1 MVSRILDDILSYNV
15 LLRHGNG
22 IKNIRS
28 LMPATCTVS
37 SIPAEIRQQDPSFAV
52 NLSRSS
58 KAKAFYFFA
67 RDAAGETATFF
78 STAPRLG
85 LAGSAAETR
94 KYYEGGRGLHAP
106 DRDTVLGLGIA
117 TSERMLG
124 ICRGRRK
131 FLAASLTLL
140 CIPAITWIYLFAGSF
155 EDGKPVSLSPL
166 ESQAHSPRY
175 AASSQRERE
184 SLEVRMREVEA
195 ENRALRRQ
203 LSLAQGRGPA
213 HRRGNHS
220 RTYSMEEGT
229 GDSENLR
236 AGIVAGN
243 SSECGQ
249 QPVVEKCETIHV
261 AIVCAGYN
269 ASRDVV
275 TLVKSVL
282 FHRRNPL
289 HFHLIADSIAE
300 QILATLFQTWM
311 VPAVR
316 VDFYN
321 ADELK
326 SEVSWIPNKHYSG
339 IYGLMKL
346 VLTKTLP
353 ANLERVI
360 VLDTDITFATDI
372 AELWAVFHKF
382 KGQQVLGLVEN
393 QSDWYLGNLWKNHRP
408 WPALGRGYNTGVILL
423 LLDKLR
429 KMKWEQMW
437 RLTAEREL
445 MGMLST
451 SLADQDIFNAVIKQN
466 PFLVYQL
473 PCFWN
478 VQLSDH
484 TRSEQCYRDV
494 SDLKVIHWNSPKKL
508 RVKNKHVEF
517 FRNLYLTF
525 LEYDGNLLRRELFGC
540 PSEADVNSKNLQKQ
554 LSELDEDDL
563 CYEFRRERFTVHRT
577 HLYFLHYEYEPAADG
592 TDVTLVA
599 QLSMDRLQ
607 MLEAICKHWEGPI
620 SLALYLSDAEAQQFL
635 RYAQGSEVLM
645 SRHNVGYHIVYK
657 EGQFYP
663 VNLLRNVAMKH
674 ISTPYTFLS
683 DIDFLP
689 MYGLYEYLRK
699 SVIQLDLAN
708 TKKAMIVPAF
718 ETLRYRLS
726 FPKSKA
732 ELLSMLDMGT
742 LFTFRYHV
750 WTKGHAPTNF
760 AKWRTATTPYR
771 VEWEADFEPYVVVRQ
786 DCPEYDRR
794 FVGFGWNKV
803 AHIMELDAQEYE
815 FIVLPNAYMIHM
827 PHAPSFD
834 ITKFRSNKQYRICL
848 KTLKEEFQQDMSRRY
863 GFAALKYLTAE
874 NNS

>member
-1 MVSRILDDILSYNV
+1 
-15 LLRHGNG
+15 
-22 IKNIRS
+22 
-28 LMPATCTVS
+28 
-37 SIPAEIRQQDPSFAV
+37 
-52 NLSRSS
+52 
-58 KAKAFYFFA
+58 
-67 RDAAGETATFF
+67 
-78 STAPRLG
+78 
-85 LAGSAAETR
+85 
-94 KYYEGGRGLHAP
+94 
-106 DRDTVLGLGIA
+106 
-117 TSERMLG
+117 MLG

-131 FLAASLTLL
+131 FLAASLTILFV
-140 CIPAITWIYLFAGSF
+140 PAITWIYLFAGSF

-166 ESQAHSPRY
+166 ESQPHSPRY
-175 AASSQRERE
+175 AVSSQRERE
-184 SLEVRMREVEA
+184 SLEVRMREVEE
-195 ENRALRRQ
+195 ENRVLRKQ
-203 LSLAQGRGPA
+203 LSLAQGRGPV
-213 HRRGNHS
+213 HHRGNHS
-220 RTYSMEEGT
+220 KTYSMEEGT
-229 GDSENLR
+229 GDSESLR

-289 HFHLIADSIAE
+289 HFHLIADAIAK

-316 VDFYN
+316 IDFYD

-326 SEVSWIPNKHYSG
+326 
-339 IYGLMKL
+339 
-346 VLTKTLP
+346 
-353 ANLERVI
+353 
-360 VLDTDITFATDI
+360 
-372 AELWAVFHKF
+372 
-382 KGQQVLGLVEN
+382 QVLGLVEN

-445 MGMLST
+445 MSMLST

-540 PSEADVNSKNLQKQ
+540 PSEADVNSENLQKQ

-577 HLYFLHYEYEPAADG
+577 HLYFLHYEYEPASDN

-674 ISTPYTFLS
+674 ISTPYMFLS

-708 TKKAMIVPAF
+708 TKKALIVPAF

-771 VEWEADFEPYVVVRQ
+771 VEWEADFEPYVVVRK

-815 FIVLPNAYMIHM
+815 FTVLPNAYMIHM

-848 KTLKEEFQQDMSRRY
+848 KTLKEEFQQDMSRHY

>member
-1 MVSRILDDILSYNV
+1 MLAKREGVRAHPLPPGLGGRIGRISAVPQDLPCSETNR
-15 LLRHGNG
+15 LL
-22 IKNIRS
+22 
-28 LMPATCTVS
+28 T
-37 SIPAEIRQQDPSFAV
+37 
-52 NLSRSS
+52 
-58 KAKAFYFFA
+58 
-67 RDAAGETATFF
+67 
-78 STAPRLG
+78 
-85 LAGSAAETR
+85 GSMEELPDNTRR
-94 KYYEGGRGLHAP
+94 KYYEGGRGLQAP
-106 DRDTVLGLGIA
+106 GRETALGIGIA

-140 CIPAITWIYLFAGSF
+140 CIPAVTWLYLFAGSF

-175 AASSQRERE
+175 TASSQRERE
-184 SLEVRMREVEA
+184 SLEVRVREVEE

-203 LSLAQGRGPA
+203 LSLAQGRAPA
-213 HRRGNHS
+213 PRRGNHS
-220 RTYSMEEGT
+220 KTYSMEEGT

-300 QILATLFQTWM
+300 QILATLFRTWM

-540 PSEADVNSKNLQKQ
+540 PSEADVNSENLQKQ

-577 HLYFLHYEYEPAADG
+577 HLYFLHYEYEPASDS

-645 SRHNVGYHIVYK
+645 GRHNVAYHIVYK

-674 ISTPYTFLS
+674 VGTPYMFLS

-771 VEWEADFEPYVVVRQ
+771 VEWEADFEPYVVVRR

>member
-1 MVSRILDDILSYNV
+1 
-15 LLRHGNG
+15 
-22 IKNIRS
+22 
-28 LMPATCTVS
+28 
-37 SIPAEIRQQDPSFAV
+37 
-52 NLSRSS
+52 
-58 KAKAFYFFA
+58 
-67 RDAAGETATFF
+67 
-78 STAPRLG
+78 
-85 LAGSAAETR
+85 
-94 KYYEGGRGLHAP
+94 
-106 DRDTVLGLGIA
+106 
-117 TSERMLG
+117 MLG
-124 ICRGRRK
+124 MWRGRRK
-131 FLAASLTLL
+131 LLVASLALL
-140 CIPAITWIYLFAGSF
+140 FIPALTWLYLSVGSF
-155 EDGKPVSLSPL
+155 QVKPLPLSPL
-166 ESQAHSPRY
+166 EAQ
-175 AASSQRERE
+175 SSMAVGRRGEQK
-184 SLEVRMREVEA
+184 SLELRVRAVEE
-195 ENRALRRQ
+195 ENHALRRD
-203 LSLAQGRGPA
+203 LSRTPRSSPA
-213 HRRGNHS
+213 RHPNSDHHGNQTRNHS
-220 RTYSMEEGT
+220 EEGT
-229 GDSENLR
+229 GDNEGQKS
-236 AGIVAGN
+236 AAVVGN
-243 SSECGQ
+243 RSDCVQ
-249 QPVVEKCETIHV
+249 QPMVDKCETIHV

-289 HFHLIADSIAE
+289 HFHFITDSIAQ
-300 QILATLFQTWM
+300 QILSSLFHTWM
-311 VPAVR
+311 VPAVK
-316 VDFYN
+316 VDFYD

-353 ANLERVI
+353 SDLQRVI

-408 WPALGRGYNTGVILL
+408 WPALGRGFNTGVILL
-423 LLDKLR
+423 LLDRLRKLR
-429 KMKWEQMW
+429 WEQMW

-445 MGMLST
+445 MSMLST

-466 PFLVYQL
+466 PFLIHQL

-484 TRSEQCYRDV
+484 TRSEKCYKDV

-540 PSEADVNSKNLQKQ
+540 PSEADHNSENLQKT
-554 LSELDEDDL
+554 LSQLDEDDP

-577 HLYFLHYEYEPAADG
+577 HLYFLHYEYEPSTDN

-645 SRHNVGYHIVYK
+645 SRGNVGYHIVYK

-663 VNLLRNVAMKH
+663 VNLLRNVAMRH
-674 ISTPYTFLS
+674 VNTPFMFLS

-689 MYGLYEYLRK
+689 MYGLYEYL
-699 SVIQLDLAN
+699 
-708 TKKAMIVPAF
+708 
-718 ETLRYRLS
+718 
-726 FPKSKA
+726 
-732 ELLSMLDMGT
+732 
-742 LFTFRYHV
+742 RYHV

-771 VEWEADFEPYVVVRQ
+771 VQWEADFEPYVMVRR
-786 DCPEYDRR
+786 DSPEYDRR

-803 AHIMELDAQEYE
+803 AHIMELDAQEYD
-815 FIVLPNAYMIHM
+815 FVVLPNAYMIHM

-834 ITKFRSNKQYRICL
+834 ITKFRSNKQYRVCL
-848 KTLKEEFQQDMSRRY
+848 KTLKEEFQQNMSRRY
-863 GFAALKYLTAE
+863 GFAALKYMTAE

>member
-1 MVSRILDDILSYNV
+1 
-15 LLRHGNG
+15 
-22 IKNIRS
+22 
-28 LMPATCTVS
+28 
-37 SIPAEIRQQDPSFAV
+37 
-52 NLSRSS
+52 
-58 KAKAFYFFA
+58 
-67 RDAAGETATFF
+67 
-78 STAPRLG
+78 
-85 LAGSAAETR
+85 
-94 KYYEGGRGLHAP
+94 
-106 DRDTVLGLGIA
+106 
-117 TSERMLG
+117 MLVM
-124 ICRGRRK
+124 CRGRRK
-131 FLAASLTLL
+131 FLAATLALVFIPTLTWL
-140 CIPAITWIYLFAGSF
+140 YLSVGSF
-155 EDGKPVSLSPL
+155 QVKPLPLSPL
-166 ESQAHSPRY
+166 EVQSSTAVGGVGERQA
-175 AASSQRERE
+175 
-184 SLEVRMREVEA
+184 LELRVRAVEE
-195 ENRALRRQ
+195 ENRALRRE
-203 LSLAQGRGPA
+203 LSQPPRIPPA
-213 HRRGNHS
+213 RLPNGSHRGNQSRAHS
-220 RTYSMEEGT
+220 EEGT
-229 GDSENLR
+229 GDNEGQK
-236 AGIVAGN
+236 AAAAGN
-243 SSECGQ
+243 SSDCVQ
-249 QPVVEKCETIHV
+249 QPVVDKCETIHV

-289 HFHLIADSIAE
+289 HFHFITDSIAQ
-300 QILATLFQTWM
+300 QILSSLFHTWM

-316 VDFYN
+316 VDFYD

-353 ANLERVI
+353 SDLQRVI

-382 KGQQVLGLVEN
+382 RGQQVLGLVEN

-408 WPALGRGYNTGVILL
+408 WPSLGRGFNTGVILL
-423 LLDKLR
+423 LLDRLRKLR
-429 KMKWEQMW
+429 WEQMW

-445 MGMLST
+445 MSMLST

-466 PFLVYQL
+466 PFLVHQL

-484 TRSEQCYRDV
+484 TRSEKCYKDV

-540 PSEADVNSKNLQKQ
+540 PSEADHNSENLQKT
-554 LSELDEDDL
+554 LSELDEDDP

-577 HLYFLHYEYEPAADG
+577 HLYFLHYEYEPSSDN

-645 SRHNVGYHIVYK
+645 SRGNVGYHIVYK

-663 VNLLRNVAMKH
+663 VNLLRNVAMRQVN
-674 ISTPYTFLS
+674 TPYMFLS

-699 SVIQLDLAN
+699 SVVQLDMAN
-708 TKKAMIVPAF
+708 NKKALVVPAF

-726 FPKSKA
+726 YPKSKA
-732 ELLSMLDMGT
+732 ELLSQLDMGT

-771 VEWEADFEPYVVVRQ
+771 VQWEADFEPYVMVRR
-786 DCPEYDRR
+786 DSPEYDRR

-815 FIVLPNAYMIHM
+815 FVVLPNAYMIHM

-834 ITKFRSNKQYRICL
+834 ITKFRSNKQYRVCL
-848 KTLKEEFQQDMSRRY
+848 KTLKEEFQQNMSRRY
-863 GFAALKYLTAE
+863 GFAALKYMTAE

>member
-1 MVSRILDDILSYNV
+1 
-15 LLRHGNG
+15 
-22 IKNIRS
+22 
-28 LMPATCTVS
+28 
-37 SIPAEIRQQDPSFAV
+37 
-52 NLSRSS
+52 
-58 KAKAFYFFA
+58 
-67 RDAAGETATFF
+67 
-78 STAPRLG
+78 
-85 LAGSAAETR
+85 
-94 KYYEGGRGLHAP
+94 
-106 DRDTVLGLGIA
+106 
-117 TSERMLG
+117 MLG

-140 CIPAITWIYLFAGSF
+140 CIPAITWLYLFAGSF

-166 ESQAHSPRY
+166 ESQPHSPRY
-175 AASSQRERE
+175 TASSQRERE
-184 SLEVRMREVEA
+184 SLEVRVREVEE

-203 LSLAQGRGPA
+203 LSLAQGHGPA

-220 RTYSMEEGT
+220 KTYSMEEGT

-289 HFHLIADSIAE
+289 HFHVIADSIAE

-494 SDLKVIHWNSPKKL
+494 SDLK
-508 RVKNKHVEF
+508 
-517 FRNLYLTF
+517 
-525 LEYDGNLLRRELFGC
+525 
-540 PSEADVNSKNLQKQ
+540 LQKQ

-577 HLYFLHYEYEPAADG
+577 HLYFLHYEYEPTSDN

-645 SRHNVGYHIVYK
+645 GRHNVAYHIVYK

-674 ISTPYTFLS
+674 VGTPYMFLS

-708 TKKAMIVPAF
+708 TKKVTIVPAF

-771 VEWEADFEPYVVVRQ
+771 VEWEADFEPYVVVRR

>member
-1 MVSRILDDILSYNV
+1 M
-15 LLRHGNG
+15 
-22 IKNIRS
+22 
-28 LMPATCTVS
+28 
-37 SIPAEIRQQDPSFAV
+37 
-52 NLSRSS
+52 
-58 KAKAFYFFA
+58 
-67 RDAAGETATFF
+67 ETAEDR
-78 STAPRLG
+78 SELGDAKTASPLSKPFVPGSLLAPELALGLPPLWNTRRRRRVNGSGEGFPTSSPPLSAAAATTEKGICGRLWTSCFRHRNRTRLG
-85 LAGSAAETR
+85 IS
-94 KYYEGGRGLHAP
+94 
-106 DRDTVLGLGIA
+106 

-140 CIPAITWIYLFAGSF
+140 FVPAVTWIYLFAGSF
-155 EDGKPVSLSPL
+155 EDGKPVSLSPI
-166 ESQAHSPRY
+166 ESQPHSPRY
-175 AASSQRERE
+175 TATSQRERE
-184 SLEVRMREVEA
+184 SLEVRMREVEE
-195 ENRALRRQ
+195 ENRALRKQ
-203 LSLAQGRGPA
+203 LSLVQSRGLS

-220 RTYSMEEGT
+220 KTYSMEEGT
-229 GDSENLR
+229 GDSESLR

-249 QPVVEKCETIHV
+249 QPAVEKCETIHV

-289 HFHLIADSIAE
+289 HFHLIADAIAK

-316 VDFYN
+316 IDFYD

-445 MGMLST
+445 MSMLST

-540 PSEADVNSKNLQKQ
+540 PSEADVNSENLQKQ

-577 HLYFLHYEYEPAADG
+577 HLYFLHYEYESAPDN

-674 ISTPYTFLS
+674 ISTPYMFLS

-699 SVIQLDLAN
+699 SVVQLDLAN
-708 TKKAMIVPAF
+708 TKKALIVPAF

-815 FIVLPNAYMIHM
+815 FTVLPNAYMIHM

>member
-1 MVSRILDDILSYNV
+1 MKGLICGRLWTICF
-15 LLRHGNG
+15 RHRN
-22 IKNIRS
+22 
-28 LMPATCTVS
+28 
-37 SIPAEIRQQDPSFAV
+37 
-52 NLSRSS
+52 
-58 KAKAFYFFA
+58 
-67 RDAAGETATFF
+67 
-78 STAPRLG
+78 ST
-85 LAGSAAETR
+85 
-94 KYYEGGRGLHAP
+94 
-106 DRDTVLGLGIA
+106 GLGIC
-117 TSERMLG
+117 TPERMLG

-131 FLAASLTLL
+131 FLAASLTVLFV
-140 CIPAITWIYLFAGSF
+140 PAITWIYLFAGSF

-166 ESQAHSPRY
+166 ESQPHSPRY
-175 AASSQRERE
+175 TASSQRERE
-184 SLEVRMREVEA
+184 SLEVRMREVEE
-195 ENRALRRQ
+195 ENRVLRKQ
-203 LSLAQGRGPA
+203 LSLAQSRSPS
-213 HRRGNHS
+213 HHRGNHS
-220 RTYSMEEGT
+220 KTYSMEEGT
-229 GDSENLR
+229 GDSESLR

-249 QPVVEKCETIHV
+249 QPAVEKCETIHV

-289 HFHLIADSIAE
+289 HFHLIADAIAK

-316 VDFYN
+316 IDFYD

-353 ANLERVI
+353 SNLERVI

-445 MGMLST
+445 MSMLST

-540 PSEADVNSKNLQKQ
+540 PSEADVNSENLQKQ

-577 HLYFLHYEYEPAADG
+577 HLYFLHYEYEPASDN

-599 QLSMDRLQ
+599 QLSMDR
-607 MLEAICKHWEGPI
+607 
-620 SLALYLSDAEAQQFL
+620 
-635 RYAQGSEVLM
+635 
-645 SRHNVGYHIVYK
+645 
-657 EGQFYP
+657 
-663 VNLLRNVAMKH
+663 
-674 ISTPYTFLS
+674 
-683 DIDFLP
+683 
-689 MYGLYEYLRK
+689 K

-708 TKKAMIVPAF
+708 SKKALIVPAF

-771 VEWEADFEPYVVVRQ
+771 VEWEADFEPYVVVRK

-815 FIVLPNAYMIHM
+815 FTVLPNAYMIHM

-848 KTLKEEFQQDMSRRY
+848 KTLKEEFQQDMSRHY

>member
-1 MVSRILDDILSYNV
+1 MLDMLPALRSGINAGGNETQRALMGTRGLGSIPGLCLQPQEAERAGPDGLVTELESPTQSQKAWDDRSLVQRGPVLSCPDSASWEEEGGKGPSYLNSVLSATHQSSRSHVAWL
-15 LLRHGNG
+15 LLR
-22 IKNIRS
+22 
-28 LMPATCTVS
+28 
-37 SIPAEIRQQDPSFAV
+37 
-52 NLSRSS
+52 
-58 KAKAFYFFA
+58 
-67 RDAAGETATFF
+67 
-78 STAPRLG
+78 
-85 LAGSAAETR
+85 
-94 KYYEGGRGLHAP
+94 
-106 DRDTVLGLGIA
+106 
-117 TSERMLG
+117 
-124 ICRGRRK
+124 
-131 FLAASLTLL
+131 
-140 CIPAITWIYLFAGSF
+140 
-155 EDGKPVSLSPL
+155 
-166 ESQAHSPRY
+166 
-175 AASSQRERE
+175 
-184 SLEVRMREVEA
+184 
-195 ENRALRRQ
+195 
-203 LSLAQGRGPA
+203 
-213 HRRGNHS
+213 
-220 RTYSMEEGT
+220 
-229 GDSENLR
+229 
-236 AGIVAGN
+236 
-243 SSECGQ
+243 
-249 QPVVEKCETIHV
+249 
-261 AIVCAGYN
+261 
-269 ASRDVV
+269 
-275 TLVKSVL
+275 
-282 FHRRNPL
+282 PL
-289 HFHLIADSIAE
+289 HSL
-300 QILATLFQTWM
+300 
-311 VPAVR
+311 
-316 VDFYN
+316 Y
-321 ADELK
+321 
-326 SEVSWIPNKHYSG
+326 
-339 IYGLMKL
+339 
-346 VLTKTLP
+346 LT
-353 ANLERVI
+353 
-360 VLDTDITFATDI
+360 
-372 AELWAVFHKF
+372 
-382 KGQQVLGLVEN
+382 GQQVLGLVEN

-540 PSEADVNSKNLQKQ
+540 PSEADVNSENLQKQ

-577 HLYFLHYEYEPAADG
+577 HLYFLHYEYEPASDN

-645 SRHNVGYHIVYK
+645 GRHNVAYHIVYK

-674 ISTPYTFLS
+674 VGTPYMFLS

-771 VEWEADFEPYVVVRQ
+771 VEWEADFEPYVVVRR